1 MHRTIFPD
9 LKAVLGKVAL
19 GHTANALTDSVAEVG
34 VLHFLTSIV
43 YFQIYIHLPDVE
55 FSLVLL
61 KTQSWNSDNS
71 HISRFLDSRIHENI
85 LLGIYV
91 DLLHLTQVNIGL
103 ALALLRGLAKDE
115 VRTGAWE
122 ENKVLLLVVV
132 GIIVMIMVTSVMMM
146 TRTLVKV

>member
-1 MHRTIFPD
+1 M
-9 LKAVLGKVAL
+9 
-19 GHTANALTDSVAEVG
+19 
-34 VLHFLTSIV
+34 
-43 YFQIYIHLPDVE
+43 
-55 FSLVLL
+55 
-61 KTQSWNSDNS
+61 
-71 HISRFLDSRIHENI
+71 
-85 LLGIYV
+85 IYV

-132 GIIVMIMVTSVMMM
+132 GIMVMIMVTSVMMM